1 MVEYTCDFLR
11 LQATHNIKEFEEQTF
26 ARSNV
31 CPNMMLNACVGE
43 YHEGDT
49 RIDFGEDLEHINEF
63 AQVEGEVVNL
73 MVQLRNIKV
82 GNFKGQEF
90 GNDEIDK
97 IMSFWYGED
106 ENAIRLLLKEQSDA
120 FTSRLIAIQT
130 ELEATKGL
138 VQRRHEGGGDQ
149 GSAIP
154 PAMRLD
160 IPKFNGVD
168 PDSWVFS
175 INDESSNSMTSHRA

>member
-26 ARSNV
+26 ASYEGREITIQTTYKFVELPWKRSNV

-73 MVQLRNIKV
+73 MVQPSKELVKALELSIEQHSYLYKLGRIK
-82 GNFKGQEF
+82 KG
-90 GNDEIDK
+90 
-97 IMSFWYGED
+97 
-106 ENAIRLLLKEQSDA
+106 
-120 FTSRLIAIQT
+120 
-130 ELEATKGL
+130 
-138 VQRRHEGGGDQ
+138 HEVKWF
-149 GSAIP
+149 A
-154 PAMRLD
+154 
-160 IPKFNGVD
+160 KFQ
-168 PDSWVFS
+168 
-175 INDESSNSMTSHRA
+175 